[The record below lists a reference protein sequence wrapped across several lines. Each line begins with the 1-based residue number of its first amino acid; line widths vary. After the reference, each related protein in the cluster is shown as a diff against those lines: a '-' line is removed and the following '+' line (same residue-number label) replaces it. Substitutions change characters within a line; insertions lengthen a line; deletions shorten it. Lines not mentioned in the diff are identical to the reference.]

1 LTKGTKIYLITHNI
15 RMEKI
20 LIVDDVSKNIQMLGN
35 ILSHKKYQIAYAQNG
50 EQALDIC
57 NNQRFDLILLDIMM
71 PGLDGYQV
79 CEQLKLNP
87 KTKEIPII
95 FLTAKADMDSII
107 KGFDIGG
114 NDYIT
119 KPFNAT
125 ELIARVNTHLL
136 INRQRKKLKEMNN
149 DLEKRITS
157 RTSQLEKANHKLG
170 ILDQA
175 KSNFLSIISH
185 EIRTP
190 LNGVIGLTELLNQTK
205 INDDQKE
212 YLSNLKEVSERLV
225 KFSNTALLITTLRI
239 DKYHP
244 EILPVSIHFLMED
257 SIKQFALNYP
267 ESILS
272 INSNLPSEELLVKG
286 DSDLLRTC
294 FLMIIENAHKYAGK
308 DPELSISVIKH
319 DSLLQ
324 IIFIDKGPGFSKE
337 ANSNLFELF
346 SSGDILHNEGSGLGL
361 AAVKLA
367 LDANEA
373 EIDISNPPEGGAKI
387 VISIDYIM
395 G

>member
-1 LTKGTKIYLITHNI
+1 
-15 RMEKI
+15 MEKI
-20 LIVDDVSKNIQMLGN
+20 LIVDDVSKNIQILGN

-57 NNQRFDLILLDIMM
+57 NHQTFDLILLDIMM

-79 CEQLKLNP
+79 CERLKSNP

-95 FLTAKADMDSII
+95 FLTAKTDMDSII
-107 KGFDIGG
+107 KGFEIGG

-119 KPFNAT
+119 KPFNAA
-125 ELIARVNTHLL
+125 ELIARVNNHLL
-136 INRQRKKLKEMNN
+136 INRQRESLKELNI
-149 DLEKRITS
+149 DLERRVKR
-157 RTSQLEKANHKLG
+157 RTSQLEKANHKLSV
-170 ILDQA
+170 LDLA
-175 KSNFLSIISH
+175 KSNFLSIVSH

-205 INDDQKE
+205 INNDQKE

-244 EILPVSIHFLMED
+244 EILPVSAHILLED
-257 SIKQFALNYP
+257 SIKQFAMDYP
-267 ESILS
+267 ESKLS
-272 INSNLPSEELLVKG
+272 INSNLPSEELLIKG

-294 FLMIIENAHKYAGK
+294 FLMIIENAHKYAGI
-308 DPELSISVIKH
+308 DPELTISTFKNNNQ
-319 DSLLQ
+319 LQ
-324 IIFIDKGPGFSKE
+324 IIFIDKGPGFTEE
-337 ANSNLFELF
+337 AISSLFELF

-373 EIDISNPPEGGAKI
+373 GIDICNNDEGGAKI